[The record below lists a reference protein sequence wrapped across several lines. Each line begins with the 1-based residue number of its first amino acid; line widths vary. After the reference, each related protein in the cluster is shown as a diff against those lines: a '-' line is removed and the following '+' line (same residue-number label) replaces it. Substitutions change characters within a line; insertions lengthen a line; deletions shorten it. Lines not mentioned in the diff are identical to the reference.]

1 MIIYRKK
8 ADSTDFILCNNS
20 HLFYFTHFLNSYMK
34 ALRTQ
39 AITNKN
45 SRINLTKIIAYLD
58 LLQEYGTRLCSPVTK
73 LIKV

>member
-1 MIIYRKK
+1 
-8 ADSTDFILCNNS
+8 
-20 HLFYFTHFLNSYMK
+20 MK

-58 LLQEYGTRLCSPVTK
+58 LLQEYGTRIGSPVTK